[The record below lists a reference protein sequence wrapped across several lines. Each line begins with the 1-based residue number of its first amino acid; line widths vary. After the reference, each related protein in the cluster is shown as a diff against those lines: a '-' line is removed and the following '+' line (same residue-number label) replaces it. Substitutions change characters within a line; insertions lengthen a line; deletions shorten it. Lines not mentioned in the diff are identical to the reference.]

1 MKTGKIDLQVD
12 SILKVTKS
20 VIQSSDSYNKYYIKN
35 DDSLYSNQLPLLT
48 SLNRSNSLIYEI
60 SKEEDFSTIRN
71 PHIRSERIPKLC
83 PLYNDKGDLIPKVAS
98 LAKISFRNQRLN
110 KSSLLSEN
118 LAKMPLIIKQRYK
131 IIPGIDNAFD
141 ELQKDIFNGE
151 YNNLI
156 YDPHE
161 IFDDREKYC
170 NYVNEMVENIKIE
183 QKDYSNGKTEFV
195 KEYEFGKGK
204 KKAKLIFNSL
214 KITFEDITDGINEE
228 DNFIFLKSNKI
239 EFDMPFDLLPIF
251 YIKGEENFKMLLTSI
266 LKFDENYEKI
276 HINYNDLYPFLN
288 NNEEFKKENPEKQR
302 KKSIKDEI
310 PIIQPRENVIPLDK
324 LNQKDGM
331 LMTEPPKL
339 KINEEEIIKA
349 DLKYFSY
356 ELFPP
361 IQKSL
366 CYFNYNQFYF
376 IWTTPKKIYK
386 VTINLP
392 LATFSIDD
400 FNTKVQQF
408 IEFELMVFLLQKEFL
423 NWDFYIMKYLSSF
436 KKFRALIENLS
447 SLYPNDNTVFFISNP
462 KVKFYSFDN
471 WELND
476 IYTDKSLYNSILQFK
491 PLYAIVTILNLEKN
505 RQDTYTINFNFYQM
519 AKFIRIKTYLNKV
532 LFFIKFLNIN
542 YDNNTISYNYDIL
555 DDFNIGNWVKDI
567 KDLIEGDYFK
577 ESEEKNDKLTIEF
590 DGNSPNIKIKIELK
604 EPITTLKFLD
614 NGKENSTKY
623 YVIDDIQEEIS
634 NERKFINWSPI
645 LPKSINKDYE
655 IIMGVIPDNP
665 PNIKRS
671 KKSKKSI
678 IEDSGNKE
686 RKISKKNTIEEEVNS
701 NSMFKKAIEAK
712 KNDEGL
718 KLKDIPL
725 PIINKIQVIIKSTQE
740 EVKNENVEVTKSNKI
755 FDIFKGKKG
764 VKLNED
770 DVSLPLINKMKIVIK
785 NPNEEN

>member
-204 KKAKLIFNSL
+204 KKAKLILNSL

-408 IEFELMVFLLQKEFL
+408 IEFELMIFLLQKEFL